1 MIFALLWLDSSSA
14 GALRAALEGAGLRPQ
29 ALLSR
34 FHLTVYHA
42 RRTIPGLQSFCRTV
56 SIDCDIAETRAMVLV
71 PGGEN
76 PRHGVIP
83 AHRSL
88 ALRLTSRNSAIPDI
102 QALRSKLTGLE
113 TKDVLGSRSPSSRK
127 RNAFGARNYQP
138 HLKICGPNNGS
149 PKDLRTIGGHLRR
162 ELVSLRFTDYEV
174 CIRPPS
180 P

>member
-1 MIFALLWLDSSSA
+1 M
-14 GALRAALEGAGLRPQ
+14 
-29 ALLSR
+29 
-34 FHLTVYHA
+34 T
-42 RRTIPGLQSFCRTV
+42 
-56 SIDCDIAETRAMVLV
+56 
-71 PGGEN
+71 
-76 PRHGVIP
+76 P

-162 ELVSLRFTDYEV
+162 ELVFLRFTGYEV
-174 CIRPPS
+174 CIRPPFALGCLRAYAWVQRLS
-180 P
+180 KTAETGVSASR